1 MKSIFINITYKHYNT
16 NHKSSNQKLTQT
28 ESFTSLSQ
36 AQQHQIQPTW
46 WHCSLVRLKAYVA
59 NAVPSK
65 PYRIYDTYVI
75 QRRYT
80 GIALNDT
87 KKPLNNRKGTDITG
101 ARKTPFCGRK
111 IKFNDNKVIILFE
124 KAIVE

>member
-16 NHKSSNQKLTQT
+16 NHKSSNKKLTQT
-28 ESFTSLSQ
+28 ESLTSLS
-36 AQQHQIQPTW
+36 QQHQIQPTW